1 MQKVIETA
9 FSDDENKV
17 ISNFAADLSK
27 EITRP
32 PVKSLVAEV
41 GTKVIDYVCYSPMF
55 LKSAFRISAYI
66 LAPPAVSPEHLNQC
80 VSSSFIKS
88 GIDILAKDGAR
99 ILVVYDDPDYCRG
112 FGFEGRIRRFFFH
125 HIHCSIL
132 LVGQE

>member
-41 GTKVIDYVCYSPMF
+41 GTKVIDYVCYSPIF
-55 LKSAFRISAYI
+55 LKSAFRISGYI
-66 LAPPAVSPEHLNQC
+66 LAPLAVSPEHLNQC
-80 VSSSFIKS
+80 VGSSFIKS

-99 ILVVYDDPDYCRG
+99 ILVVYDDPDYCRR
-112 FGFEGRIRRFFFH
+112 FGFEGRIGRFFFH

-132 LVGQE
+132 LVAQE